1 MILQSLCGYY
11 QRKADLGEIAPF
23 GLQYQEIPFVIVID
37 RNGNFIQIE
46 DTREKKGKY
55 GRAKKILVPAEM
67 LGRSGKIGKNPKA
80 NKSNLLWDNPEFVFG
95 LPKTKSEVD
104 LKRILFLE
112 KLKKTFS
119 ESPASDIVAPLI
131 WFLENNPVQEIER
144 ILNERKDETALKNW
158 NELSQNTTATGSNK
172 CITFRMDGDLR
183 TFAENKELLR
193 AYLKNKETKNPGFV
207 RCLITGVKCNPEET
221 HPKIKNVSNAQS
233 SGASIISFNEDAFE
247 SFGKKQNHNAPV
259 SPEAIFQYTT
269 ALNQLLETDSP
280 NRVIIGDTTT
290 VFWAERKNP
299 LEDDF
304 PSLFGSAAKDN
315 PDSNLSSIRNLCKRV
330 FTGKDSENSA
340 TRFYI
345 LGLAPSNARI
355 SVRFWLSGT
364 VSEFDKNIKQHFD
377 DLEIQGAPYEP
388 VNYSLGDI
396 LLSLAPKKKK
406 DKEDKKK
413 NEEEKEREVNA
424 PPVIAGD
431 IAKAIFTGGLYP
443 QTMLQQTLRRIRAT
457 QDVSRI
463 HAAILKAYFNRFNRI
478 YQKPEKE
485 ITMSLDTENKN
496 IGYLL
501 GRLFS
506 TLERVQEDA
515 NSAPEKIQ
523 GDANPRL
530 NATIKDR
537 FYGAA
542 SATPVTVFPQL
553 LKLAQHHLS
562 KIRKQDSKKGQDVEK
577 ERNQLLTEIF
587 DGIPSSG
594 FPAHL
599 SMQDQ
604 ARFAIGYYHQLQ
616 NFKING

>member
-1 MILQSLCGYY
+1 MILQELCNYY
-11 QRKADLGEIAPF
+11 QRKAALNEIAPF
-23 GLQYQEIPFVIVID
+23 GMQYQEITAVIVID

-46 DTREKKGKY
+46 DTREKRGGKY
-55 GRAKKILVPAEM
+55 HAKMILVPLEAERTSNIKSSLLYDTLEYT
-67 LGRSGKIGKNPKA
+67 LGIPNE
-80 NKSNLLWDNPEFVFG
+80 KSNKKRMDFLNNIINTFSDKSLYNIVYPIIKFLKNNSIKEIIQILNNKKDDKSLDILIELIDNKEKVEKKKYITFKIDGEINTIPENKLLQNY
-95 LPKTKSEVD
+95 L
-104 LKRILFLE
+104 IN
-112 KLKKTFS
+112 LKKS
-119 ESPASDIVAPLI
+119 NSSD
-131 WFLENNPVQEIER
+131 
-144 ILNERKDETALKNW
+144 
-158 NELSQNTTATGSNK
+158 
-172 CITFRMDGDLR
+172 
-183 TFAENKELLR
+183 
-193 AYLKNKETKNPGFV
+193 FV
-207 RCLITGVKCNPEET
+207 RCLITGEKCNPEET
-221 HPKIKNVSNAQS
+221 HPKIKNIAGAKA
-233 SGASIISFNEDAFE
+233 SGAALVSFNLSAFK
-247 SFGKKQNHNAPV
+247 SFGKDQNHNAPV
-259 SPEAIFQYTT
+259 SEEAAFQYTT

-290 VFWAERKNP
+290 VFWAERKNS
-299 LEDDF
+299 LEDDL
-304 PSLFGSAAKDN
+304 PRLFGLAAKDN
-315 PDSNLSSIRNLCKRV
+315 PDSNLNAIRNLYKRV
-330 FTGKDSENSA
+330 YTGKDSENSA
-340 TRFYI
+340 TRFYV
-345 LGLAPSNARI
+345 LGLASNAGRI

-364 VSEFDKNIKQHFD
+364 VFEFDKNIKQHFD
-377 DLEIQGAPYEP
+377 DLQIKGAPYEP

-396 LLSLAPKKKK
+396 LLSLTPKKKK
-406 DKEDKKK
+406 NKEDKND
-413 NEEEKEREVNA
+413 NEEEKERKVDA

-478 YQKPEKE
+478 YQKSEKE

-506 TLERVQEDA
+506 TLERIQEDA
-515 NSAPEKIQ
+515 NPAPEKNQ
-523 GDANPRL
+523 EDANPRL

-553 LKLAQHHLS
+553 LRSAQHHLS
-562 KIRKQDSKKGQDVEK
+562 KIRKQDSKKDQDVEK
-577 ERNQLLTEIF
+577 ERTRLLTEIF

-604 ARFAIGYYHQLQ
+604 ARFSIGYYHQLQ
-616 NFKING
+616 NFPIEE